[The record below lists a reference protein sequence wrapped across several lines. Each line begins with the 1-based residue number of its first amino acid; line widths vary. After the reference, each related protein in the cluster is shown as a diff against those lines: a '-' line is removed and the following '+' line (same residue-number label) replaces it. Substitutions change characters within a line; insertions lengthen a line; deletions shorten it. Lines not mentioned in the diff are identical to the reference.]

1 MNTHP
6 LIQQAGLLRCAI
18 NLGNPLLAQA
28 EGDRATGVSVDMAHQ
43 LARALNVE
51 CQLLVVHNAREAVQA
66 LEADQADIGF
76 LAVDPSR
83 AAHIAFTAPYLLI
96 EGCYLVKQNSPLTEP
111 SQVDQAGHRVVVGLG
126 SAYDLYLSRH
136 LQHAELVRAESSKAV
151 VSAFLQAGHE
161 VAAGVKHQLE
171 TDAAAHGHL
180 RLLPGAFMAIQQA
193 MACPKSRGAQA
204 HLYLE
209 GFVQSLKHSGFIK
222 EAMHAHGV
230 TGASLAP

>member
-1 MNTHP
+1 
-6 LIQQAGLLRCAI
+6 
-18 NLGNPLLAQA
+18 
-28 EGDRATGVSVDMAHQ
+28 MAHQ
-43 LARALNVE
+43 LARELNVE
-51 CQLLVVHNAREAVQA
+51 CQLVVVNNAREVVRA
-66 LEADQADIGF
+66 LEAEQADIGF

-83 AAHIAFTAPYLLI
+83 SEHMSFTKPYLLI
-96 EGCYLVKQNSPLTEP
+96 EGCYLVKEDSLLTEP

-126 SAYDLYLSRH
+126 SAYDLHLSRH

-151 VSAFLQAGHE
+151 VSAFLQGSHE

-171 TDAAAHGHL
+171 TDAASHGQL
-180 RLLPGAFMAIQQA
+180 RLLPGAFMTIQQA

-204 HLYLE
+204 HLYLD
-209 GFVQSLKHSGFIK
+209 GFVQNLKQRGFIK